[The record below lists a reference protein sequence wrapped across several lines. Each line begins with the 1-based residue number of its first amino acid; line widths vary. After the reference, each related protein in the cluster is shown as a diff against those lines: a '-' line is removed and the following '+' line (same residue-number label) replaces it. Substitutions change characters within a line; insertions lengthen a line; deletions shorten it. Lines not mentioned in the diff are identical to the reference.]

1 MIQRPLDEIL
11 ASARLPRQSAV
22 DALFA
27 GPTLSQTAEAT
38 SSERVD
44 WQVQEFVDDHWLPV
58 VTLASEQRVRARLAD
73 LRRVHRPADR
83 TFRLV
88 EVVTTRVVR
97 VVEP

>member
-1 MIQRPLDEIL
+1 MRQRPLEDIL

-27 GPTLSQTAEAT
+27 GPTVTQTATAETT
-38 SSERVD
+38 SRVD
-44 WQVQEFVDDHWLPV
+44 WQVQEYVADHWLPV
-58 VTLASEQRVRARLAD
+58 VTLASEERCRERLAD

-83 TFRLV
+83 SFRLV

>member
-1 MIQRPLDEIL
+1 M
-11 ASARLPRQSAV
+11 ARLGSA
-22 DALFA
+22 
-27 GPTLSQTAEAT
+27 
-38 SSERVD
+38 
-44 WQVQEFVDDHWLPV
+44 V